1 MTRINHFYICICYFP
16 IHQILARPNLTN
28 QNQTGVLYLIRVWW
42 SAWRRKLRE
51 VMASSSSSLHFI
63 SSLSVLF
70 ANLFLLFYK
79 LLFCLFS
86 FIFFNVPFSRAIDF
100 SSYLQ
105 LLEDQA
111 RCPSGFRLSA
121 KQKVVPLE
129 GNSIFIFI
137 FCLFFFFCILYR
149 KRYWWSGFEAVGFIR
164 WW

>member
-1 MTRINHFYICICYFP
+1 
-16 IHQILARPNLTN
+16 
-28 QNQTGVLYLIRVWW
+28 
-42 SAWRRKLRE
+42 
-51 VMASSSSSLHFI
+51 MASSSSSLHFI

-100 SSYLQ
+100 ASYLQ

-121 KQKVVPLE
+121 KQKVVPFE

-137 FCLFFFFCILYR
+137 FCLFFFFV
-149 KRYWWSGFEAVGFIR
+149 FFIESVIDGVDLML
-164 WW
+164 